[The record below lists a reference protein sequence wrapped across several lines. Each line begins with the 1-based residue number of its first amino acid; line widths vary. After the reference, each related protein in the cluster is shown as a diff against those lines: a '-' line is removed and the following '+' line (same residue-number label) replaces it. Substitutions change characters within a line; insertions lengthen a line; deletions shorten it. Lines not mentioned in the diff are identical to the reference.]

1 MFQRCLICTDFS
13 DGLFRLVNF
22 IPQLASSGL
31 KKIVFCHSISVWEEG
46 KVARVD
52 EEKIAEAQD
61 RLSPALQ
68 SVPEGVE
75 VKIECPSGQP
85 IETILKLIQSED
97 IDVVIG
103 GSPIRSAL
111 ESRVFG
117 STAINLGKSTTKP
130 LMVMRPQLIST
141 YTNEEL
147 ALRCQHLWRYLLI
160 PYNDGEAAKYLLE
173 RLKDYAK
180 NRIDDS
186 WSHCLLLWVVDENTR
201 QPDITQNRLEEA
213 QKKLNQI
220 KQDLEQYNLSVATEV
235 KLGSPVLEIFDAA
248 LNYDISAIAIAT
260 DYRKNIL
267 SWTVPSV
274 VNELLQRSWFPL
286 LFFSPK
292 Q

>member
-31 KKIVFCHSISVWEEG
+31 KKIVFCHSVSVWEEG

-52 EEKIAEAQD
+52 EEKIAEAQN

-85 IETILKLIQSED
+85 VESILKIIETEE

-103 GSPIRSAL
+103 GSPVRSAL
-111 ESRVFG
+111 ESRMFG
-117 STAINLGKSTTKP
+117 STAINIGKSTTKP
-130 LMVMRPQLIST
+130 LMIMRPQLTST
-141 YTNEEL
+141 YLNKEL
-147 ALRCQHLWRYLLI
+147 ALRCENLWRYLLI

-173 RLKDYAK
+173 RLKEYAK
-180 NRIDDS
+180 NQTEGA
-186 WSHCLLLWVVDENTR
+186 WSHCLLLSVVEENIR
-201 QPDITQNRLEEA
+201 QPDLTQNRLEQA
-213 QKKLNQI
+213 QTKLEEI
-220 KQDLEQYNLSVATEV
+220 KQDLEQYNISVITEV
-235 KLGSPVLEIFDAA
+235 RVGSAVVEIFDAA

>member
-52 EEKIAEAQD
+52 EEKIAEAQEL
-61 RLSPALQ
+61 LSPALQ
-68 SVPEGVE
+68 SIPEGVE

-85 IETILKLIQSED
+85 IDSILKLIQTED

-111 ESRVFG
+111 ESRMFG
-117 STAINLGKSTTKP
+117 STAINLGKSTNKP

-141 YTNEEL
+141 YRDEEL
-147 ALRCQHLWRYLLI
+147 ALRCQHLWRYILI

-173 RLKDYAK
+173 RIKEYAK
-180 NRIDDS
+180 NQTDNG
-186 WSHCLLLWVVDENTR
+186 WSQCLLLWVVDENTR
-201 QPDITQNRLEEA
+201 QPDISQNRLEEA
-213 QKKLNQI
+213 QDKLQEI
-220 KQDLEQYNLSVATEV
+220 KQDLEQYNLSVVTEV
-235 KLGSPVLEIFDAA
+235 RVGSPVLEIFDAA